1 MVRSRFSRS
10 GRDSP
15 KRTGYR
21 DCRPRR
27 GCTGCTPLHTGCKD
41 CTLLRTD
48 CRGSPLPLLP
58 APAHGL
64 QGFSSSSTAGIAGI
78 RRRARIA
85 GVCRRTG
92 ITGICRRATRVETGL
107 KRHRIRCQR
116 GQLLRIPRE
125 CFRLHGHQHAELHH
139 FLGRHLL
146 HARHLSGHRD
156 PVRIGLR
163 EGRIERPVA
172 HVAGL
177 AGESIGA
184 QAGVVPELLSVGNQV
199 VVHFRL
205 HDVPARTLE
214 IGSLDC
220 GSTAGIAGVARAR
233 AGVARIAGVA
243 GRTRVAGTACSI
255 RVARIA
261 GGAGIA
267 RGRARVAGV
276 LGCAGVTRVL
286 LLFLFHPAR
295 VAGVAGP
302 GAGIAGIACRGLH
315 GLQLAAR
322 SRSSPE
328 DVAEAPTRTAHG
340 FEEAEC
346 TVAPPPMAMR
356 PPITAPYKGLRL
368 NLGCCWSFIA
378 HGLLCPP
385 ECLPVGLLFR
395 LVLYFTKSCAAIRQQ
410 VSILV
415 EFTEQ
420 GAYPYIQ
427 TIPGLSKLSPIA
439 FRA

>member
-1 MVRSRFSRS
+1 MSPP
-10 GRDSP
+10 GRLKSEAWIAAP
-15 KRTGYR
+15 PQGLQ
-21 DCRPRR
+21 
-27 GCTGCTPLHTGCKD
+27 GLHA
-41 CTLLRTD
+41 
-48 CRGSPLPLLP
+48 P
-58 APAHGL
+58 AQGLHAPAQGLQGLQGLQAAQGLQGLHAAHGL
-64 QGFSSSSTAGIAGI
+64 HGLQAAQGLHAAAQGLQGLSAAQGLHGFSSSSSSTPH
-78 RRRARIA
+78 
-85 GVCRRTG
+85 
-92 ITGICRRATRVETGL
+92 GL
-107 KRHRIRCQR
+107 Q
-116 GQLLRIPRE
+116 GLQAPAQGLQ
-125 CFRLHGHQHAELHH
+125 G
-139 FLGRHLL
+139 L
-146 HARHLSGHRD
+146 HA
-156 PVRIGLR
+156 
-163 EGRIERPVA
+163 A
-172 HVAGL
+172 H
-177 AGESIGA
+177 
-184 QAGVVPELLSVGNQV
+184 
-199 VVHFRL
+199 
-205 HDVPARTLE
+205 
-214 IGSLDC
+214 
-220 GSTAGIAGVARAR
+220 
-233 AGVARIAGVA
+233 
-243 GRTRVAGTACSI
+243 
-255 RVARIA
+255 
-261 GGAGIA
+261 
-267 RGRARVAGV
+267 
-276 LGCAGVTRVL
+276 
-286 LLFLFHPAR
+286 
-295 VAGVAGP
+295 
-302 GAGIAGIACRGLH
+302 GLH